1 MTSITVRWDIIPWP
15 ERNGAI
21 QGYAVK
27 YQKSGSQSDDFAVS
41 LIPTFFQ
48 DSWYKRKATLKN
60 LEVGTKYLIQV
71 AGYTQDGIGIYSS
84 ALEVET
90 NQCKFQ
96 IL

>member
-1 MTSITVRWDIIPWP
+1 MDLTSITVTWGEIPSA
-15 ERNGAI
+15 ERNREIFA
-21 QGYAVK
+21 YAVK
-27 YQKSGSQSDDFAVS
+27 YQKSGSQSDDVAVRF
-41 LIPTFFQ
+41 I
-48 DSWYKRKATLKN
+48 DVAWERKLTLRS

-71 AGYTQDGIGIYSS
+71 AGIDGYHKFGVYSN